1 MRTISL
7 TGEKLKALYFLSD
20 KLTSDEKIAKYFENA
35 CAVENAKGLVESY
48 LEAAR
53 RDGLITKEYEN
64 KYGKYPEN
72 VAPAEV
78 KEAMQKARFA
88 KVGEKALSSVDKNDR
103 REFLEFLLIIAET
116 KETVKNA
123 ARKSH
128 RFSPQPKTIWSLT
141 TKSRRCPRFTT
152 PHAHCTPIATSI
164 FSTKPAVG

>member
-1 MRTISL
+1 MELRHLKTYARELQTLINMRTISL

-78 KEAMQKARFA
+78 KEAMQKTRFA
-88 KVGEKALSSVDKNDR
+88 KVGEKGALFR
-103 REFLEFLLIIAET
+103 R
-116 KETVKNA
+116 
-123 ARKSH
+123 
-128 RFSPQPKTIWSLT
+128 
-141 TKSRRCPRFTT
+141 
-152 PHAHCTPIATSI
+152 
-164 FSTKPAVG
+164 